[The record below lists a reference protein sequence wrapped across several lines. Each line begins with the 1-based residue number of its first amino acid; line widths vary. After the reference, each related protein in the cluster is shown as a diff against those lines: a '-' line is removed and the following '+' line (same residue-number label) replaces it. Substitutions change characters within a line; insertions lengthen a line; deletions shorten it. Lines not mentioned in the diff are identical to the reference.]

1 MDRLESYKRVVA
13 DIESG
18 HIAYDSELLSTVKG
32 VISSL
37 APELEIRTMDGVG
50 KPIPRKDKTLN
61 ELWHERGYRVSNG
74 ISLIV
79 APCGSGKTYF
89 TFNTLIQGEKLENIV
104 YLCDTS
110 NLKRAVRLDKDYS
123 HLCRFYSKN
132 DDNNVVN
139 NSIEFGEGF
148 GENKITVMTYAQF
161 GYYAKRNPDSFR
173 RIKLI
178 VMDEAH
184 QLVDY
189 RMKFDNEDSD
199 MYEVAIEKI
208 KLLSRQARVVMLSA
222 TPELITYNK
231 GFKVP
236 TTYDFSNEPEIKRLR
251 ENLVIPYRTNR
262 EIKKVI
268 KDFKKVTIG
277 TGVKMLVY
285 TDRIATVNDIVKT
298 CFNEG
303 VRAVG
308 LWSLNNKEN
317 AMSTHQ
323 LEVLESVVKEGM
335 IPDNIDILIINA
347 SLQTGINIKNNTI
360 DWVLVNSTNKTTQ
373 IQARSRVRK
382 DIDRLYL
389 KSDDAEIS
397 NDIELDEKWLNR
409 PLTFKDKQELCN
421 ELEQYDERGRLK
433 KWKAISKELI
443 ELGFNI
449 KDSRLSDAKRTSV
462 STISI

>member
-1 MDRLESYKRVVA
+1 MDRLESYKRVLA

-18 HIAYDSELLSTVKG
+18 HIAYDSKLLSIVKG

-37 APELEIRTMDGVG
+37 SPELEIRAMDE
-50 KPIPRKDKTLN
+50 IRKYKTLN

-161 GYYAKRNPDSFR
+161 GYYAKRNPDSFKK
-173 RIKLI
+173 IKLI

-184 QLVDY
+184 QIVDY

-208 KLLSRQARVVMLSA
+208 KSLSRQAKVVMLSA

-251 ENLVIPYRTNR
+251 ENIVIPYRTNR

-268 KDFKKVTIG
+268 KDFKKVTTR

-317 AMSTHQ
+317 VMSTHQ
-323 LEVLESVVKEGM
+323 LEVLESVVKDGM

-347 SLQTGINIKNNTI
+347 SLQTGINIKNNDI

-389 KSDDAEIS
+389 KSEDSEIS

-409 PLTFKDKQELCN
+409 PLTSNDKKELSN
-421 ELEQYDERGRLK
+421 EIQLYDERGRLI
-433 KWKAISKELI
+433 KWKGLSLRLI
-443 ELGFNI
+443 EQGYKIEDLTKVIEG
-449 KDSRLSDAKRTSV
+449 KRV
-462 STISI
+462 RISIINI

>member
-1 MDRLESYKRVVA
+1 MDRLESYKRVLA

-18 HIAYDSELLSTVKG
+18 HIAYDSKLLSIVKG

-37 APELEIRTMDGVG
+37 SPELEIRAMDE
-50 KPIPRKDKTLN
+50 IRKYKTLN

-161 GYYAKRNPDSFR
+161 GYYAKRNPDSFKK
-173 RIKLI
+173 IKLI

-184 QLVDY
+184 QIVDY

-208 KLLSRQARVVMLSA
+208 KSLSRQAKVVMLSA

-251 ENLVIPYRTNR
+251 ENIVIPYRSNR

-268 KDFKKVTIG
+268 KDFKKVTTR

-317 AMSTHQ
+317 VMSTHQ
-323 LEVLESVVKEGM
+323 LEVLESVVKDGM

-347 SLQTGINIKNNTI
+347 SLQTGINIKNNDI

-389 KSDDAEIS
+389 KSEDSEVS

-409 PLTFKDKQELCN
+409 PLTSNDKKELSN
-421 ELEQYDERGRLK
+421 EIQLYDERGRLI
-433 KWKAISKELI
+433 KWKGLSLRLI
-443 ELGFNI
+443 EQGYKIEDLTKVIEG
-449 KDSRLSDAKRTSV
+449 KRV
-462 STISI
+462 RISIINI

>member
-1 MDRLESYKRVVA
+1 MDRLESYKRVLA

-18 HIAYDSELLSTVKG
+18 HIAYDSKLLSIVKG

-37 APELEIRTMDGVG
+37 SPELEIRAMDE
-50 KPIPRKDKTLN
+50 IRKYKTLN

-161 GYYAKRNPDSFR
+161 GYYAKRNPDSFKK
-173 RIKLI
+173 IKLI

-184 QLVDY
+184 QIVDY

-208 KLLSRQARVVMLSA
+208 KSLSRQAKVVMLSA

-251 ENLVIPYRTNR
+251 ENIVIPYRTNR

-268 KDFKKVTIG
+268 KDFKKVTTR

-317 AMSTHQ
+317 VMSTHQ
-323 LEVLESVVKEGM
+323 LEVLESVVKDGM

-347 SLQTGINIKNNTI
+347 SLQTGINIKNNDI

-389 KSDDAEIS
+389 KSEDSEVS

-409 PLTFKDKQELCN
+409 PLTSNDKKELSN
-421 ELEQYDERGRLK
+421 EIQLYDERGRLI
-433 KWKAISKELI
+433 KWKGLSLRLI
-443 ELGFNI
+443 EQGYKIEDLTKVIEG
-449 KDSRLSDAKRTSV
+449 KRV
-462 STISI
+462 RISIINI

>member
-1 MDRLESYKRVVA
+1 MDRLESYKRVLA

-18 HIAYDSELLSTVKG
+18 HIAYDSKLLSIVKG

-37 APELEIRTMDGVG
+37 SPELEIRAMDE
-50 KPIPRKDKTLN
+50 IRKYKTLN

-173 RIKLI
+173 KIKLI

-208 KLLSRQARVVMLSA
+208 KSLSRQAKVVMLSA

-251 ENLVIPYRTNR
+251 ENIVIPYRTNR

-268 KDFKKVTIG
+268 KDFKKVTTR

-317 AMSTHQ
+317 VMSTHQ
-323 LEVLESVVKEGM
+323 LEVLESVVKDGM

-347 SLQTGINIKNNTI
+347 SLQTGINIKNNDI

-389 KSDDAEIS
+389 KSEDSEVS

-409 PLTFKDKQELCN
+409 PLTSNDKKELSN
-421 ELEQYDERGRLK
+421 EIQLYDERGRLI
-433 KWKAISKELI
+433 KWKGLSLRLI
-443 ELGFNI
+443 EQGYKIEDLTKVIEG
-449 KDSRLSDAKRTSV
+449 KRV
-462 STISI
+462 RISIINI

>member
-1 MDRLESYKRVVA
+1 MDRLESYKRVLA

-18 HIAYDSELLSTVKG
+18 HIAYDSKLLSIVKG
-32 VISSL
+32 VITSL
-37 APELEIRTMDGVG
+37 SPELEIRAMDE
-50 KPIPRKDKTLN
+50 IRKYKTLN

-89 TFNTLIQGEKLENIV
+89 TFNTLIQGEKLENII

-173 RIKLI
+173 KIKLI

-208 KLLSRQARVVMLSA
+208 KSLSKQAKVVMLSA

-251 ENLVIPYRTNR
+251 ENIVIPYRTNR

-268 KDFKKVTIG
+268 KDFKKVTTR

-317 AMSTHQ
+317 AMSTYQ
-323 LEVLESVVKEGM
+323 LEVLESVVKDGM

-347 SLQTGINIKNNTI
+347 SLQTGINIKNNDI

-389 KSDDAEIS
+389 KSDDSEIY

-409 PLTFKDKQELCN
+409 PLTSNDKKELSN
-421 ELEQYDERGRLK
+421 EIQLYDERGRLI
-433 KWKAISKELI
+433 KWKGLSLRLI
-443 ELGFNI
+443 EQGYKIEDLTKVIEG
-449 KDSRLSDAKRTSV
+449 KRV
-462 STISI
+462 RISIINI

>member
-1 MDRLESYKRVVA
+1 MDRLESYKRVLA

-18 HIAYDSELLSTVKG
+18 HIAYDSKLLSIVKG

-37 APELEIRTMDGVG
+37 SPELEIRAMDE
-50 KPIPRKDKTLN
+50 IRKYKTLN

-161 GYYAKRNPDSFR
+161 GYYAKRNLDSFKK
-173 RIKLI
+173 IKLI

-184 QLVDY
+184 QIVDY

-208 KLLSRQARVVMLSA
+208 KSLSRQAKVVMLSA

-231 GFKVP
+231 GLKVP

-251 ENLVIPYRTNR
+251 ENIVIPYRTNR

-268 KDFKKVTIG
+268 KDFKKVTTR

-317 AMSTHQ
+317 VMSTHQ
-323 LEVLESVVKEGM
+323 LEVLESVVKDGM

-347 SLQTGINIKNNTI
+347 SLQTGINIKNNDI

-389 KSDDAEIS
+389 KSEDSEIS

-409 PLTFKDKQELCN
+409 PLTSNDKKELSN
-421 ELEQYDERGRLK
+421 EIQLYDERGRLI
-433 KWKAISKELI
+433 KWKGLSLRLI
-443 ELGFNI
+443 EQGYKIEDLTKVIEG
-449 KDSRLSDAKRTSV
+449 KRV
-462 STISI
+462 RISIINI

>member
-1 MDRLESYKRVVA
+1 MDRLESYKRVLA

-18 HIAYDSELLSTVKG
+18 HIAYDSKLLSIVKG
-32 VISSL
+32 VITSL
-37 APELEIRTMDGVG
+37 SPELEIRAMDE
-50 KPIPRKDKTLN
+50 IRKYKTLN

-89 TFNTLIQGEKLENIV
+89 TFNTLIQGEKLENII

-139 NSIEFGEGF
+139 SSIEFGEGF

-173 RIKLI
+173 KIKLI

-184 QLVDY
+184 QIVDY

-208 KLLSRQARVVMLSA
+208 KSLSRQAKVVMLSA

-268 KDFKKVTIG
+268 KDFKKVTTR

-317 AMSTHQ
+317 AMSTYQ
-323 LEVLESVVKEGM
+323 LEVLESVVKDGM

-347 SLQTGINIKNNTI
+347 SLQTGINIKNNDI

-409 PLTFKDKQELCN
+409 PLTSKDKQELCN

-433 KWKAISKELI
+433 RWKAISKELT

>member
-1 MDRLESYKRVVA
+1 MDRLESYKRVLA

-18 HIAYDSELLSTVKG
+18 HIAYDSKLLSIVKG

-37 APELEIRTMDGVG
+37 SPELEIRAMDE
-50 KPIPRKDKTLN
+50 IRKYKTLN

-173 RIKLI
+173 KIKLI

-208 KLLSRQARVVMLSA
+208 KSLSRQAKVVMLSA

-251 ENLVIPYRTNR
+251 ENIVIPYRTNR

-268 KDFKKVTIG
+268 KDFKKVTTR

-323 LEVLESVVKEGM
+323 LEVLESVVKDGM

-347 SLQTGINIKNNTI
+347 SLQTGINIKNNDI

-389 KSDDAEIS
+389 KSEDSEVS

-409 PLTFKDKQELCN
+409 PLTSNDKKELSN
-421 ELEQYDERGRLK
+421 EIQLYDERGRLI
-433 KWKAISKELI
+433 KWKGLSLRLI
-443 ELGFNI
+443 EQGYKIEDLTKVIEG
-449 KDSRLSDAKRTSV
+449 KRV
-462 STISI
+462 RISIINI

>member
-1 MDRLESYKRVVA
+1 MDRLESYKRVLA

-18 HIAYDSELLSTVKG
+18 HIAYDSKLLSIVKG
-32 VISSL
+32 VITSL
-37 APELEIRTMDGVG
+37 SPELEIRAMDE
-50 KPIPRKDKTLN
+50 IRKYKTLN

-89 TFNTLIQGEKLENIV
+89 TFNTLIQGEKLENII

-173 RIKLI
+173 KIKLI

-208 KLLSRQARVVMLSA
+208 KSLSKQAKVVMLSA

-268 KDFKKVTIG
+268 KDFKKVTTR

-317 AMSTHQ
+317 AMSTYQ
-323 LEVLESVVKEGM
+323 LEVLESVVKDGM

-347 SLQTGINIKNNTI
+347 SLQTGINIKNNDI

-389 KSDDAEIS
+389 KSDDSEIS

-409 PLTFKDKQELCN
+409 PLTSNDKKELSN
-421 ELEQYDERGRLK
+421 EIQLYDERGRLI
-433 KWKAISKELI
+433 KWKGLSLRLI
-443 ELGFNI
+443 EQGYKIEDLTKVIEG
-449 KDSRLSDAKRTSV
+449 KRV
-462 STISI
+462 RISIINI

>member
-1 MDRLESYKRVVA
+1 MDRLESYKRVLA

-18 HIAYDSELLSTVKG
+18 HIAYDSKLLSIVKG
-32 VISSL
+32 VITSL
-37 APELEIRTMDGVG
+37 SPELEIRAMDE
-50 KPIPRKDKTLN
+50 IRKYKTLN

-89 TFNTLIQGEKLENIV
+89 TFNTLIQGEKLENII

-173 RIKLI
+173 KIKLI

-208 KLLSRQARVVMLSA
+208 KSLSKQAKVVMLSA

-251 ENLVIPYRTNR
+251 ENIVIPYRTNR

-268 KDFKKVTIG
+268 KDFKKVTTR

-317 AMSTHQ
+317 AMSTYQ
-323 LEVLESVVKEGM
+323 LEVLESLVKDGM

-347 SLQTGINIKNNTI
+347 SLQTGINIKNNDI

-389 KSDDAEIS
+389 KSDDSEIS

-409 PLTFKDKQELCN
+409 PLTSNDKKELSN
-421 ELEQYDERGRLK
+421 EIQLYDERGRLI
-433 KWKAISKELI
+433 KWKGLSLRLI
-443 ELGFNI
+443 EQGYKIEDLTKVIEG
-449 KDSRLSDAKRTSV
+449 KRV
-462 STISI
+462 RISIINI

>member
-1 MDRLESYKRVVA
+1 
-13 DIESG
+13 
-18 HIAYDSELLSTVKG
+18 
-32 VISSL
+32 
-37 APELEIRTMDGVG
+37 
-50 KPIPRKDKTLN
+50 
-61 ELWHERGYRVSNG
+61 
-74 ISLIV
+74 
-79 APCGSGKTYF
+79 
-89 TFNTLIQGEKLENIV
+89 
-104 YLCDTS
+104 
-110 NLKRAVRLDKDYS
+110 
-123 HLCRFYSKN
+123 
-132 DDNNVVN
+132 
-139 NSIEFGEGF
+139 
-148 GENKITVMTYAQF
+148 
-161 GYYAKRNPDSFR
+161 
-173 RIKLI
+173 
-178 VMDEAH
+178 MDEAH

-208 KLLSRQARVVMLSA
+208 KSLSKQAKVVMLSA

-251 ENLVIPYRTNR
+251 ENIVIPYRTNR

-268 KDFKKVTIG
+268 KDFKKVTTR

-317 AMSTHQ
+317 AMSTYQ
-323 LEVLESVVKEGM
+323 LEVLESVVKDGM

-409 PLTFKDKQELCN
+409 PLTSKDKQ
-421 ELEQYDERGRLK
+421 
-433 KWKAISKELI
+433 
-443 ELGFNI
+443 
-449 KDSRLSDAKRTSV
+449 
-462 STISI
+462 

>member
-1 MDRLESYKRVVA
+1 MDRLESYKRVLA

-18 HIAYDSELLSTVKG
+18 HIAYDSKLLSIVKG
-32 VISSL
+32 VITSL
-37 APELEIRTMDGVG
+37 SPELEIRAMDE
-50 KPIPRKDKTLN
+50 IRKYKTLN

-89 TFNTLIQGEKLENIV
+89 TFNTLIQGEKLENII

-161 GYYAKRNPDSFR
+161 GYYTKRNPDSFR
-173 RIKLI
+173 KIKLI

-208 KLLSRQARVVMLSA
+208 KSLSKQAKVVMLSA

-251 ENLVIPYRTNR
+251 ENIVIPYRTNR

-268 KDFKKVTIG
+268 KDFKKVTTR

-317 AMSTHQ
+317 AMSTYQ
-323 LEVLESVVKEGM
+323 LEVLESVVKDGM

-347 SLQTGINIKNNTI
+347 SLQTGINIKNNDI

-389 KSDDAEIS
+389 KSDDSEIS

-409 PLTFKDKQELCN
+409 PLTSNDKKELSN
-421 ELEQYDERGRLK
+421 EIQLYDERGRLI
-433 KWKAISKELI
+433 KWKGLSLRLI
-443 ELGFNI
+443 EQGYKIEDLTKVIEG
-449 KDSRLSDAKRTSV
+449 KRV
-462 STISI
+462 RISIINI

>member
-1 MDRLESYKRVVA
+1 MEEFMDRLESYKRVLA

-18 HIAYDSELLSTVKG
+18 HIAYDSKLLSIVKG

-37 APELEIRTMDGVG
+37 SPELEIRAMDE
-50 KPIPRKDKTLN
+50 IRKYKTLN

-161 GYYAKRNPDSFR
+161 GYYAKRNPDSFKK
-173 RIKLI
+173 IKLI

-184 QLVDY
+184 QIVDY

-208 KLLSRQARVVMLSA
+208 KSLSRQAKVVMLSA

-251 ENLVIPYRTNR
+251 ENIVIPYRTNR

-268 KDFKKVTIG
+268 KDFKKVTTR

-317 AMSTHQ
+317 VMSTHQ
-323 LEVLESVVKEGM
+323 LEVLESVVKDGM

-347 SLQTGINIKNNTI
+347 SLQTGINIKNNDI

-389 KSDDAEIS
+389 KSEDSEIS

-409 PLTFKDKQELCN
+409 PLTSNDKKELSN
-421 ELEQYDERGRLK
+421 EIQLYDERGRLI
-433 KWKAISKELI
+433 KWKGLSLRLI
-443 ELGFNI
+443 EQGYKIEDLTKVIEG
-449 KDSRLSDAKRTSV
+449 KRV
-462 STISI
+462 RISIINI

>member
-1 MDRLESYKRVVA
+1 
-13 DIESG
+13 
-18 HIAYDSELLSTVKG
+18 
-32 VISSL
+32 
-37 APELEIRTMDGVG
+37 
-50 KPIPRKDKTLN
+50 
-61 ELWHERGYRVSNG
+61 
-74 ISLIV
+74 
-79 APCGSGKTYF
+79 
-89 TFNTLIQGEKLENIV
+89 
-104 YLCDTS
+104 
-110 NLKRAVRLDKDYS
+110 
-123 HLCRFYSKN
+123 
-132 DDNNVVN
+132 
-139 NSIEFGEGF
+139 
-148 GENKITVMTYAQF
+148 
-161 GYYAKRNPDSFR
+161 
-173 RIKLI
+173 
-178 VMDEAH
+178 MDEAH

-208 KLLSRQARVVMLSA
+208 KSLSRQAKVVMLSA

-236 TTYDFSNEPEIKRLR
+236 IIYDFSNEPEIKRLR
-251 ENLVIPYRTNR
+251 ENIVIPYRTNR

-268 KDFKKVTIG
+268 KDFKKVTTR

-323 LEVLESVVKEGM
+323 LEVLESVVKDGM

-347 SLQTGINIKNNTI
+347 SLQTGINIKNNDI

-389 KSDDAEIS
+389 KSDDSEIS

-409 PLTFKDKQELCN
+409 PLTSNDKKELCN

-433 KWKAISKELI
+433 RWKAISKELT

>member
-1 MDRLESYKRVVA
+1 MDRLESYKRVLA

-18 HIAYDSELLSTVKG
+18 HIAYDSKLLSIVKG
-32 VISSL
+32 VITSL
-37 APELEIRTMDGVG
+37 SPELEIRAMDE
-50 KPIPRKDKTLN
+50 IRKYKTLN

-89 TFNTLIQGEKLENIV
+89 TFNTLIQGEKLENII

-173 RIKLI
+173 KIKLI

-208 KLLSRQARVVMLSA
+208 KSLSKQAKVVMLSA

-251 ENLVIPYRTNR
+251 ENIVIPYRTNR

-268 KDFKKVTIG
+268 KDFKKVTTR

-317 AMSTHQ
+317 AMSTYQ
-323 LEVLESVVKEGM
+323 LEVLESVVKDGM

-347 SLQTGINIKNNTI
+347 SLQTGINIKNNDI

-389 KSDDAEIS
+389 KSDDSEIS

-409 PLTFKDKQELCN
+409 PLTSNDKKELSN
-421 ELEQYDERGRLK
+421 EIQLYDERGRLI
-433 KWKAISKELI
+433 KWKGLTLRLI
-443 ELGFNI
+443 EQGYKIEDLTKVIEG
-449 KDSRLSDAKRTSV
+449 KRV
-462 STISI
+462 RISIINI

>member
-1 MDRLESYKRVVA
+1 MDRLESYKRVLA

-18 HIAYDSELLSTVKG
+18 HIAYDSKLLSIVKG

-37 APELEIRTMDGVG
+37 SPELEIRAMDE
-50 KPIPRKDKTLN
+50 IRKYKTLN

-161 GYYAKRNPDSFR
+161 GYYAKRNLDSFKK
-173 RIKLI
+173 IKLI

-184 QLVDY
+184 QIVDY

-208 KLLSRQARVVMLSA
+208 KSLSRQAKVVMLSA

-251 ENLVIPYRTNR
+251 ENIVIPYRTNR

-268 KDFKKVTIG
+268 KDFKKVTTR

-317 AMSTHQ
+317 VMSTHQ
-323 LEVLESVVKEGM
+323 LEVLESVVKDGM

-347 SLQTGINIKNNTI
+347 SLQTGINIKNNDI

-389 KSDDAEIS
+389 KSEDSEIS

-409 PLTFKDKQELCN
+409 PLTSNDKKELSN
-421 ELEQYDERGRLK
+421 EIQLYDERGRLI
-433 KWKAISKELI
+433 KWKGLSLRLI
-443 ELGFNI
+443 EQGYKIEDLTKVIEG
-449 KDSRLSDAKRTSV
+449 KRV
-462 STISI
+462 RISIINI

>member
-1 MDRLESYKRVVA
+1 MDRLESYKRVLA

-18 HIAYDSELLSTVKG
+18 HIAYDSKLLSIVKG

-37 APELEIRTMDGVG
+37 SPELEIRAMDE
-50 KPIPRKDKTLN
+50 IRKYKTLN

-161 GYYAKRNPDSFR
+161 GYYAKRNLDSFKK
-173 RIKLI
+173 IKLI

-184 QLVDY
+184 QIVDY

-208 KLLSRQARVVMLSA
+208 KSLSRQAKVVMLSA

-231 GFKVP
+231 GLKVP

-251 ENLVIPYRTNR
+251 ENIVIPYRTNR

-268 KDFKKVTIG
+268 KDFKKVTTR

-317 AMSTHQ
+317 VMSTHQ
-323 LEVLESVVKEGM
+323 LEVLESVVKDGM

-347 SLQTGINIKNNTI
+347 SLQTGINIKNNDI

-389 KSDDAEIS
+389 KSEDSEIS

-409 PLTFKDKQELCN
+409 PLTSNDKKELSN
-421 ELEQYDERGRLK
+421 EIQLYDERGRLI
-433 KWKAISKELI
+433 KWKGLSLRLI
-443 ELGFNI
+443 EQGYKIEDLTKVIEG
-449 KDSRLSDAKRTSV
+449 KRV
-462 STISI
+462 RISIITI

>member
-1 MDRLESYKRVVA
+1 MEEFMDRLESYKRVLA

-18 HIAYDSELLSTVKG
+18 HIAYDSKLLSIVKG

-37 APELEIRTMDGVG
+37 SPELEIRAMDE
-50 KPIPRKDKTLN
+50 IRKYKTLN

-161 GYYAKRNPDSFR
+161 GYYAKRNPDSFKK
-173 RIKLI
+173 IKLI

-184 QLVDY
+184 QIVDY

-208 KLLSRQARVVMLSA
+208 KSLSRQAKVVMLSA

-251 ENLVIPYRTNR
+251 ENIVIPYRTNR

-268 KDFKKVTIG
+268 KDFKKVTTR

-317 AMSTHQ
+317 VMSTHQ
-323 LEVLESVVKEGM
+323 LEVLESVVKDGM

-347 SLQTGINIKNNTI
+347 SLQTGINIKNNDI

-389 KSDDAEIS
+389 KSEDSEVS

-409 PLTFKDKQELCN
+409 PLTSNDKKELSN
-421 ELEQYDERGRLK
+421 EIQLYDERGRLI
-433 KWKAISKELI
+433 KWKGLSLRLI
-443 ELGFNI
+443 EQGYKIEDLTKVIEG
-449 KDSRLSDAKRTSV
+449 KRV
-462 STISI
+462 RISIINI

>member
-1 MDRLESYKRVVA
+1 MDRLESYKRVLA

-18 HIAYDSELLSTVKG
+18 HIAYDSKLLSIVKG

-37 APELEIRTMDGVG
+37 SPELEIRAMDE
-50 KPIPRKDKTLN
+50 IRKYKTLN

-173 RIKLI
+173 KIKLI

-184 QLVDY
+184 QIVDY

-208 KLLSRQARVVMLSA
+208 KSLSRQAKVVMLSA

-251 ENLVIPYRTNR
+251 ENIVIPYRTNR

-268 KDFKKVTIG
+268 KDFKKVTTR

-317 AMSTHQ
+317 VMSTHQ
-323 LEVLESVVKEGM
+323 LEVLESVVKDGM

-347 SLQTGINIKNNTI
+347 SLQTGINIKNNDI

-389 KSDDAEIS
+389 KSEDSEVS

-409 PLTFKDKQELCN
+409 PLTSNDKKELSN
-421 ELEQYDERGRLK
+421 EIQLYDERGRLI
-433 KWKAISKELI
+433 KWKGLSLRLI
-443 ELGFNI
+443 EQGYKIEDLTKVIEG
-449 KDSRLSDAKRTSV
+449 KRV
-462 STISI
+462 RISIINI

>member
-1 MDRLESYKRVVA
+1 MERLESYKRVLA

-18 HIAYDSELLSTVKG
+18 HIAYDSELLSTVKR

-37 APELEIRTMDGVG
+37 APELEIRTMERDE
-50 KPIPRKDKTLN
+50 KQIYRKDKTLN

-161 GYYAKRNPDSFR
+161 GYYAKRNPDSFSK
-173 RIKLI
+173 IKLV

-189 RMKFDNEDSD
+189 RMKFDNEESD

-208 KLLSRQARVVMLSA
+208 KSLSRQAKIVMLSA
-222 TPELITYNK
+222 TPKAIGYKK
-231 GFKVP
+231 GFKVS

-277 TGVKMLVY
+277 TDVKMLVY

-323 LEVLESVVKEGM
+323 LKVLESVVKEGM

-409 PLTFKDKQELCN
+409 PLTSKDKQELCK
-421 ELEQYDERGRLK
+421 ELEQYDGRGRLK
-433 KWKAISKELI
+433 KWKSISKELI

>member
-1 MDRLESYKRVVA
+1 MDRLESYKRVLA

-18 HIAYDSELLSTVKG
+18 HIAYDSKLLSIVKG
-32 VISSL
+32 VITSL
-37 APELEIRTMDGVG
+37 SPELEIRAMDE
-50 KPIPRKDKTLN
+50 IRKYKTLN

-89 TFNTLIQGEKLENIV
+89 TFNTLIQGEKLENII

-173 RIKLI
+173 KIKLI

-208 KLLSRQARVVMLSA
+208 KSLSRQAKVVMLSA
-222 TPELITYNK
+222 TPELITNNK

-251 ENLVIPYRTNR
+251 ENIVIPYRTNR
-262 EIKKVI
+262 EIKKFI
-268 KDFKKVTIG
+268 RDFKKVTIR

-323 LEVLESVVKEGM
+323 LEVLESVVKDGM

-347 SLQTGINIKNNTI
+347 SLQTGINIKNNDI

-389 KSDDAEIS
+389 KSDDSEIS

-409 PLTFKDKQELCN
+409 PLTSNDKKELSN
-421 ELEQYDERGRLK
+421 EIQLYDERGRLI
-433 KWKAISKELI
+433 KWKGLSLRLI
-443 ELGFNI
+443 EQGYKIEDLTKVIEG
-449 KDSRLSDAKRTSV
+449 KRV
-462 STISI
+462 RISIITI

>member
-1 MDRLESYKRVVA
+1 MDRLESYKRVLA

-18 HIAYDSELLSTVKG
+18 HIAYDSKLLSIVKG

-37 APELEIRTMDGVG
+37 SPELEIRAMDE
-50 KPIPRKDKTLN
+50 IRKYKTLN

-173 RIKLI
+173 KIKLI

-184 QLVDY
+184 QIVDY

-208 KLLSRQARVVMLSA
+208 KSLSRQAKVVMLSA

-268 KDFKKVTIG
+268 KDFKKVTTR

-317 AMSTHQ
+317 VMSTHQ
-323 LEVLESVVKEGM
+323 LEVLESVVKDGM

-347 SLQTGINIKNNTI
+347 SLQTGINIKNNDI

-389 KSDDAEIS
+389 KSEDSEVS

-409 PLTFKDKQELCN
+409 PLTSNDKKELSN
-421 ELEQYDERGRLK
+421 EIQLYDERGRLI
-433 KWKAISKELI
+433 KWKGLSLRLI
-443 ELGFNI
+443 EQGYKIEDLTKVIEG
-449 KDSRLSDAKRTSV
+449 KRV
-462 STISI
+462 RISIINI